1 MNSYEK
7 HTLAKIPAK
16 YISYSHTICA
26 YSAFLVALVVG
37 CYTHYD
43 KIVQNEYFG
52 YPQEWFPSVSAT
64 TGDRYPARASFQ
76 ILIAL
81 AAGPRFTLVYLWYIC
96 TTVSTHTCSKRLGKM
111 LLSVGI
117 IRTIACGGWVF
128 ITSTDDHSIHD
139 IAMVIYLLC
148 TLPWQIGVLCTSPN
162 NAVTLKKRK
171 ILSTLFFGTLPPMI
185 YYFLRH
191 KVHRIP
197 GAYTIYA
204 LFEWSLIFYDVA
216 FDAITAFDFERFELK
231 ITHRD
236 KIGVEEKD
244 IA

>member
-1 MNSYEK
+1 MHLLLLLLFIALHFVNQVEMNSYER

-43 KIVQNEYFG
+43 KIVRNEYFG
-52 YPQEWFPSVSAT
+52 YPQNLMQEWFPSVSAT
-64 TGDRYPARASFQ
+64 TGDRYPARALFQ

-81 AAGPRFTLVYLWYIC
+81 TAGPRFALVYLWYIC
-96 TTVSTHTCSKRLGKM
+96 TTVSTRSKRLGKM
-111 LLSVGI
+111 LLTIGI

-139 IAMVIYLLC
+139 VAMVIYLL
-148 TLPWQIGVLCTSPN
+148 S
-162 NAVTLKKRK
+162 
-171 ILSTLFFGTLPPMI
+171 
-185 YYFLRH
+185 
-191 KVHRIP
+191 
-197 GAYTIYA
+197 YTMYA

-216 FDAITAFDFERFELK
+216 FDAITSSDFEKFELK

-236 KIGVEEKD
+236 KIGLEEKD
-244 IA
+244 VA

>member
-1 MNSYEK
+1 MSKRLY
-7 HTLAKIPAK
+7 
-16 YISYSHTICA
+16 YS
-26 YSAFLVALVVG
+26 ALVVG

-64 TGDRYPARASFQ
+64 TGDRYPARALFQ

-81 AAGPRFTLVYLWYIC
+81 TAGPRFALVYLWYIC
-96 TTVSTHTCSKRLGKM
+96 TTVSTTRSKRFSKL
-111 LLSVGI
+111 LLSVGL

-139 IAMVIYLLC
+139 IAM
-148 TLPWQIGVLCTSPN
+148 
-162 NAVTLKKRK
+162 
-171 ILSTLFFGTLPPMI
+171 
-185 YYFLRH
+185 H
-191 KVHRIP
+191 KVHRVP

-216 FDAITAFDFERFELK
+216 FDAITSFDFEKFELK

-236 KIGVEEKD
+236 KIGLEEKD
-244 IA
+244 VA